1 MGTSPSESEAGDV
14 RWEPAHPFL
23 KQVRKVGTSP
33 SVLVCLDALRGA
45 FKASA
50 RPGRTQAPDT
60 GLRLR
65 PVGSFAKRESDS
77 ARELKARRTGG
88 GQCWWSQRVAP
99 QGRRGLRSTS
109 VERRRSDPGHKR
121 HSTRDTESA
130 PAAPQSTD
138 TACTQTVAH
147 HAQQREVCTVT
158 REYTHTCSQ
167 RTFKFHHHPGHQPCV
182 VNAAT
187 PDTKDT
193 AHGTPRAR
201 LLHHKARTLRVLT
214 HSLTQESAPH
224 AVHSTRARVTR
235 HFNSACAQPSWSF
248 ASGWQVRVEFTLVRS
263 LVRPL
268 RRPSHGTMTSSTPSF
283 SSYDL
288 FLCCSTQP
296 CPHNVVVLW

>member
-23 KQVRKVGTSP
+23 KQVRKVGNSP

-50 RPGRTQAPDT
+50 RPGRTQDPDT

-65 PVGSFAKRESDS
+65 PVGPFAKRESDS

-88 GQCWWSQRVAP
+88 GQCLWSQRVAP
-99 QGRRGLRSTS
+99 WGRRGPRSTS

-121 HSTRDTESA
+121 HTTRDTESA

-147 HAQQREVCTVT
+147 HTQQREVCTVT

-167 RTFKFHHHPGHQPCV
+167 RTFKFRHLP
-182 VNAAT
+182 AT
-187 PDTKDT
+187 NPVSS
-193 AHGTPRAR
+193 
-201 LLHHKARTLRVLT
+201 TLR
-214 HSLTQESAPH
+214 E
-224 AVHSTRARVTR
+224 
-235 HFNSACAQPSWSF
+235 
-248 ASGWQVRVEFTLVRS
+248 
-263 LVRPL
+263 
-268 RRPSHGTMTSSTPSF
+268 
-283 SSYDL
+283 
-288 FLCCSTQP
+288 
-296 CPHNVVVLW
+296 